1 MGFSF
6 LDRLRGVILAVNKTK
21 AMTIEIGN
29 VLEILVAIGIAYAI
43 ILSGKYVVLRV
54 FLRWLLSDEDAQEI
68 GKKYRKKFAE
78 RIEELKAEKE
88 AKK

>member
-1 MGFSF
+1 MAGT
-6 LDRLRGVILAVNKTK
+6 KTRE
-21 AMTIEIGN
+21 MELGN
-29 VLEILVAIGIAYAI
+29 VLEIVVAIGIAYAI